1 MKKKTTKQRKHNAET
16 KPISNTD
23 LPKNKN
29 KNSQPNKQEQQGVN

>member
-23 LPKNKN
+23 LPKNKTKTHNQTN
-29 KNSQPNKQEQQGVN
+29 KNNRE